1 MDYALEMQ
9 RGILKAKEE
18 ANQQLLEAMET
29 EANYLLSC
37 LEQFSILEG
46 YEIVTEAKNGKS
58 FLQRLQEFFK
68 SILEAFT
75 NKVTRLTGRDL
86 KWLHENEKKLKSM
99 DCKGFSIE
107 VIPYWK
113 GPDIEAET
121 KRLLDN
127 LYKDLGKLKGKTNV
141 KVSELLFDS
150 PDFIKKR
157 IDPLKNRLRAGTIT
171 EPKPVTISDSTLK
184 SLVPKFIDYC
194 MNYQSNVVPF
204 VKNQIKNI
212 DREIKT
218 VEREIKAVK
227 ESTIL
232 VEGAV
237 LIKDTELR
245 YCVGFS
251 QLLEAETTSPT
262 KVTVTKPEKKEDNDN
277 TETSKEEPNVYEG
290 KSKETLTYV
299 NKALTLIKRILTT
312 AMTVLEEKYTVYMK
326 ILRSLVGSSVDE
338 KPNSVEDSKKLAKK

>member
-1 MDYALEMQ
+1 MDYALELQ

-18 ANQQLLEAMET
+18 ANQQLLEAMDM

-37 LEQFSILEG
+37 LEQLSILEG
-46 YEIVTEAKNGKS
+46 YEVVTEAKNSKS

-68 SILEAFT
+68 SLIESFT
-75 NKVTRLTGRDL
+75 NKVARLTERDL

-127 LYKDLGKLKGKTNV
+127 LYRDLGKLKGKTNV

-150 PDFIKKR
+150 PDFIKKH
-157 IDPLKNRLRAGTIT
+157 IDPLKNRLRAGVIT
-171 EPKPVTISDSTLK
+171 EPKPVTISDSSLK

-194 MNYQSNVVPF
+194 MNYRTNVVPF

-237 LIKDTELR
+237 LKDTELR

-262 KVTVTKPEKKEDNDN
+262 KVTVTKPEKKEDN

-290 KSKETLTYV
+290 KSKQTLTYV

-326 ILRSLVGSSVDE
+326 ILRSLAGSSVDE